1 MLPDRT
7 PLQNLKAK
15 WDFLA
20 VQQSFHLAP
29 ARTALR
35 LASWRMRCLS
45 RMPATIDL
53 RRWGVRMFLPPDWR
67 GVAKLI
73 YAFRDHYEPE
83 LAYLEKLLSPGM
95 VFIDAGANFG
105 IYTAMASKAVS
116 EEGRI
121 ISFEPSARAYP
132 VLRQNIEINGF
143 KNVLAFPTALSE
155 RAGRALLYHHSAVG
169 SDALARDSTFD
180 PNSYAQE
187 IETESLDDVLRRTSV
202 ERVDVIKMDVQG
214 AEELALRGASEAIR
228 SMHPAVMFEFHPGGA
243 ISLGLE
249 PDGAWKF
256 LKAHGYSFLNVDQ
269 QGTATRLLSPPEAIA
284 NVVAIH
290 ESQPGRGRSVSL
302 VSADAST

>member
-7 PLQNLKAK
+7 ALQNLKAK

-29 ARTALR
+29 VRTALR

-45 RMPATIDL
+45 RMPATIRL
-53 RRWGVRMFLPPDWR
+53 RRWGVRMFLPPEWR

-83 LAYLEKLLSPGM
+83 LAYLEKLLSPGK

-116 EEGRI
+116 EAGRV

-132 VLRQNIEINGF
+132 VLRQNIEINGL
-143 KNVLAFPTALSE
+143 KNVLALPTAVSDK
-155 RAGRALLYHHSAVG
+155 AGRALLYHHSAVG

-202 ERVDVIKMDVQG
+202 KRVDVIKMDVQG
-214 AEELALRGASEAIR
+214 AEELALRGANEVIR
-228 SMHPAVMFEFHPGGA
+228 SMRPAVMFEFHPEGA
-243 ISLGLE
+243 MSLGLE

-269 QGTATRLLSPPEAIA
+269 QGTATRLLSPPETIA

-290 ESQPGRGRSVSL
+290 RS
-302 VSADAST
+302 